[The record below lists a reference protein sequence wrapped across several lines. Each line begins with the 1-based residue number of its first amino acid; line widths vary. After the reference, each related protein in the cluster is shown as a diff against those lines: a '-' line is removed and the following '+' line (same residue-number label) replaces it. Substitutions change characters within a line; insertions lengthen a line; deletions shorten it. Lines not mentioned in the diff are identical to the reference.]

1 MTPLIWIVIFIVSI
15 IVLVKAS
22 DFFTDAAEHVGLYF
36 GMSKFIIGVTI
47 VAIGTSLPE
56 LMTSIIAVI
65 SGNSEIVVGN
75 VVGSNITNIFL
86 VLAVVAIIAKKISVK
101 YDIISIDMPFLMGSA
116 LLLVLTL
123 MDGQFTLPEAILF
136 ILATALYLFY
146 GTYSEEAKKNK
157 KKKIKKQKSVDSSKK
172 EVKKEKLGWA
182 PILTLIFSVIF
193 IYIGAKFTV
202 DSVVEL
208 SKLFQIGTE
217 IIAVTVVALG
227 TSLPELAVSISA
239 ARKGRTE
246 MAIGNVLGS
255 NIFNSFGVMGIAAL
269 FGTIVV
275 PKEMLTL
282 GLPVMVIATLMYFFI
297 TLDRK
302 TTKWEGWLL
311 ILFYLFFLGYSLGAI

>member
-1 MTPLIWIVIFIVSI
+1 MFPLIWIVIFIASI

-22 DFFTDAAEHVGLYF
+22 DFFTDAAEHIGMYF

-56 LMTSIIAVI
+56 LMTSIIAVV

-75 VVGSNITNIFL
+75 VIGSNITNIFL
-86 VLAVVAIIAKKISVK
+86 VLAVIAIIAKKISVK
-101 YDIISIDMPFLMGSA
+101 YDIINIDMPFLMGSA
-116 LLLVLTL
+116 MLLALTL
-123 MDGQFTLPEAILF
+123 IDGQFTLPEAILF
-136 ILATALYLFY
+136 ILATGLYIFY
-146 GTYSEEAKKNK
+146 GTHSEEAKSKRAKRKNAR
-157 KKKIKKQKSVDSSKK
+157 KIAKK

-182 PILTLIFSVIF
+182 PILTLIFSTIF
-193 IYIGAKFTV
+193 IYVGAKFTI

-208 SKLFQIGTE
+208 AKLFNIGTD

-269 FGTIVV
+269 FGTISV
-275 PKEMLTL
+275 PQEMLTL
-282 GLPVMVIATLMYFFI
+282 GLPIMIVATLMYFFI

-311 ILFYLFFLGYSLGAI
+311 IIFYLFFLGYTLGII